1 MLYVVFIPNSH
12 QKSMKKH
19 YYLYAI
25 AILALVAVLP
35 SMTKAE
41 QGADDANV
49 NTDSSAQTNTP
60 AGLPPVQRPN
70 TPKPTALEKL
80 RAAKDAREANIQ
92 KNEDS
97 RNVILQRIE
106 IEKRKLGSTTPP
118 RPGTLGDIRAIASS
132 TRLIRQEIKDERKT
146 EVKDIRQQG
155 REDMK
160 NASFGGERR
169 EVRKDMRKDEF
180 KARKDAIV
188 KQLNVTLNNLKQIRA
203 RISSRI
209 DKAVLEGRDMTKA
222 KSLLVIADGKI
233 TLAEQAVNALVALNP
248 TASSTTA
255 TSTPSVDLGKPRE
268 VGDAAIKALQKAHE
282 ALVAVVVAIAHSMGL
297 GNASTTPPIIPPPPV
312 ATTTTSTTTV
322 I

>member
-25 AILALVAVLP
+25 AILALIAVLP
-35 SMTKAE
+35 TVTKAE
-41 QGADDANV
+41 QGSDDATS
-49 NTDSSAQTNTP
+49 NTSASAQINTT
-60 AGLPPVQRPN
+60 AGVRIL
-70 TPKPTALEKL
+70 TPLEKL

-97 RNVILQRIE
+97 RNAILQRIE

-118 RPGTLGDIRAIASS
+118 RLVIKNDIRMIASS
-132 TRLIRQEIKDERKT
+132 TRAERQEIGDDRRAEAKNIRQE
-146 EVKDIRQQG
+146 G
-155 REDMK
+155 REDMR
-160 NASFGGERR
+160 NASSSGERR
-169 EVRKDMRKDEF
+169 EIRKDMRKDEF
-180 KARKDAIV
+180 KARKEAITR
-188 KQLNVTLNNLKQIRA
+188 QLNVTLKNLKQIRA

-209 DKAVLEGRDMTKA
+209 DKAVLEGRDMTKV